1 MKRNPALRFVVLSLL
16 LIASA
21 PAGAKA
27 YKCIVDGKTVFQDH
41 PCAAPAP
48 AASAPAP
55 TATVAAPPAA
65 QRSPEQIFDE
75 IQIVERHLRELETT
89 HQAEAKV
96 AEHRLAAMDAKA
108 REAERQQM
116 EARWRQPVRVQQQK
130 LDRLQTELHT
140 RCPGGAG
147 ARSGRF
153 ECLP

>member
-1 MKRNPALRFVVLSLL
+1 MKRDPAVRFVLLSLL

-27 YKCIVDGKTVFQDH
+27 YKCIVNGKTVFQDH

-48 AASAPAP
+48 ATSAAAP
-55 TATVAAPPAA
+55 TAAVAAPPAA

-96 AEHRLAAMDAKA
+96 AEPRLAAMDAKA
-108 REAERQQM
+108 RQAERQQM